1 MVLYSPSG
9 PDWPDWQE
17 YKWSHFSKRTKTQSK
32 QWLTCWLY
40 SPKSLWQSD
49 YNMLMKY
56 AMKHIVLSP
65 PVSFLHCFSF
75 FPPILWKHCHWRGR
89 KSIGVLFRSH
99 HDYLHIGEIMFTN
112 LDSMKSSPL
121 CPGIFVWQAPQRNIQ
136 RGQVERIEKAL
147 CSSKVTPLSKLA
159 NLKYN
164 NIDLHCFVGRQFLL
178 QIYMFFSVTRRS
190 RSDESHWVTKR

>member
-1 MVLYSPSG
+1 MTDLLALLTKVTLA
-9 PDWPDWQE
+9 
-17 YKWSHFSKRTKTQSK
+17 KWLQYANKICYETQSFE
-32 QWLTCWLY
+32 
-40 SPKSLWQSD
+40 
-49 YNMLMKY
+49 
-56 AMKHIVLSP
+56 P

-75 FPPILWKHCHWRGR
+75 FPSILWEHCHWRGR

-164 NIDLHCFVGRQFLL
+164 NIDLRCFVGRQFLL

-190 RSDESHWVTKR
+190 RSDESRWVTYWLSEWVSGR